1 MADETMNENVQEVAP
16 ETKDS
21 KDAEIERL
29 KASLAKANSE
39 AGSYRKQ
46 LRERQTAEEAAAAER
61 AEKDAQRE
69 ELLNTLLRE
78 KTEGHYAKRLM
89 SLGLAE
95 DEASKT
101 AKGLPDGIED
111 SFFDG
116 LFKYKTDLE
125 KSIRAEIVKGT
136 PKLEAAGVSTPT
148 GVTKEMFDKMGYAER
163 VKLYNTD
170 PDLYN
175 KYSQGD

>member
-1 MADETMNENVQEVAP
+1 MADETMSKDVQEIVP
-16 ETKDS
+16 ETNDS

-39 AGSYRKQ
+39 AGNFRKQ
-46 LRERQTAEEAAAAER
+46 LRERQTAEEAAAADR

-78 KTEGHYAKRLM
+78 KTEGHYTRRLM
-89 SLGLAE
+89 ALGLAE
-95 DEASKT
+95 EDALKM
-101 AKGLPDGIED
+101 AKGLPSEIQD

-116 LFKYKTDLE
+116 LVKYKTDLE

-136 PKLEAAGVSTPT
+136 PKLGTAGVSAMAS
-148 GVTKEMFDKMGYAER
+148 VTKEAFEKMGYLER
-163 VKLYNTD
+163 VKLHNTD
-170 PDLYN
+170 PELYE
-175 KYSQGD
+175 KYSKGD